1 MCLYMLHGYTFMTKT
16 LTLSDKTFAKIS
28 WLKNR
33 YEALE
38 DGKSLTWDT
47 FFNKLTEDSVMVL
60 SYKFHRKTPDVTV
73 DDIMTFLLGSFMSI
87 DEVLRDE
94 GNNEIYGLLAKK
106 ENRRI

>member
-1 MCLYMLHGYTFMTKT
+1 MSKT
-16 LTLSDKTFAKIS
+16 LTLSDMAFAKLS

-33 YEALE
+33 YESLE
-38 DGKSLTWDT
+38 DGKSLTWDK
-47 FFNKLTEDSVMVL
+47 FFNKITEDSVIVL

-94 GNNEIYGLLAKK
+94 SNNEMYGLLAKK
-106 ENRRI
+106 KLEGSKHDTI